1 MGERAR
7 FYRLLRRKT
16 IRQLASECGCSP
28 NTIWRL
34 ENGRCVPTLDTL
46 RRVADALDVDWWD
59 LWVNPLPEG
68 PEDVP
73 AIPGPRSSSPGQLSD
88 NAKRRKNKKRG
99 P

>member
-1 MGERAR
+1 MGKRAR

-16 IRQLASECGCSP
+16 IRQLASECGRSP

-34 ENGRCVPTLDTL
+34 ENGRAVPTLDTL

-59 LWVNPLPEG
+59 LWVNPLPER
-68 PEDVP
+68 PEDAP
-73 AIPGPRSSSPGQLSD
+73 ASSGPRSSSPGRRSD
-88 NAKRRKNKKRG
+88 HAKRRKKKRG

>member
-16 IRQLASECGCSP
+16 IRQLASGCGCSP

-34 ENGRCVPTLDTL
+34 ENGRSVPTLNTL
-46 RRVADALDVDWWD
+46 QRVADALNVDWWE
-59 LWVNPLPEG
+59 LWVNPLPEW

-73 AIPGPRSSSPGQLSD
+73 VTPRTRSSSPGQRSD
-88 NAKRRKNKKRG
+88 NAKRRKKKRV

>member
-46 RRVADALDVDWWD
+46 QRVAAALNVDWWD
-59 LWVNPLPEG
+59 LWVNPLPER
-68 PEDVP
+68 PEDAP
-73 AIPGPRSSSPGQLSD
+73 ATPRPRSSSPGRRSD
-88 NAKRRKNKKRG
+88 HAKRRKKKRG